1 MKNAIPG
8 TIPTEEESD
17 KLEETA
23 CIEIIKALL
32 AKEYAKPDR
41 ERDEALI
48 EEAWATFEEITGVKT
63 TFSPEEI
70 DALVKEIIEKNTS
83 IIPEIPAEET

>member
-8 TIPTEEESD
+8 AIPTKEESD
-17 KLEETA
+17 KLEDTA
-23 CIEIIKALL
+23 CLEIIKALL

-70 DALVKEIIEKNTS
+70 DALVKEIIEKSTS
-83 IIPEIPAEET
+83 FIPDISAAKT